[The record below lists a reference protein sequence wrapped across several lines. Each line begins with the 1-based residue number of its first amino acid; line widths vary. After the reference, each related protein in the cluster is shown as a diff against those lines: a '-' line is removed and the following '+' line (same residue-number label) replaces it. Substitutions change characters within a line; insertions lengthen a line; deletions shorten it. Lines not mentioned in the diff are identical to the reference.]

1 MADLPVGI
9 LGHWEEMAHAGGV
22 DALAVLMSRS
32 LAAGHSSESPRRS
45 SETSSSHGVA
55 VILISS
61 SAGIGS
67 MMRVSCS

>member
-1 MADLPVGI
+1 
-9 LGHWEEMAHAGGV
+9 MAHAGGV
-22 DALAVLMSRS
+22 DPLAVLEVALDVGGGPLERV
-32 LAAGHSSESPRRS
+32 AVAGS

-67 MMRVSCS
+67 MMRVSCSM